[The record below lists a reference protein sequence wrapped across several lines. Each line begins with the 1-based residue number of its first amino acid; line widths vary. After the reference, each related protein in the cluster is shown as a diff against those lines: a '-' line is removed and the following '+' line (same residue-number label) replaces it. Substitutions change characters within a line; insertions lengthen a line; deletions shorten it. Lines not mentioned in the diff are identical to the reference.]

1 MRTILIGF
9 LAMASIAMCR
19 AQDNIQLQFNGINKN
34 VGSLVTKEYN
44 HNGKYLTLVAHE
56 KKLPDPS
63 KIGDGVKKDLG
74 LRLVF
79 SLDNIE
85 GLLPL
90 GTKDT
95 LRMALASPEFGK
107 MEFEANRAMIQ
118 SDEAKKLQATSA
130 QLKKSLESK
139 EARMQALSKRAASGD
154 MAAVTELE
162 KLLNGE
168 IAKIEGSG
176 VMEMDLDSGFDSDQP
191 HFGLVFYIPYKQDTL
206 EYELEVQQG
215 RFEAYR
221 MDKGGVHLKFQGE
234 AILYYD
240 PWDEEAQAKDRLRNG
255 NPDFEKIPK
264 ETGSLHGSIVL
275 TF

>member
-1 MRTILIGF
+1 MIGF
-9 LAMASIAMCR
+9 LTMVSIAMCW
-19 AQDNIQLQFNGINKN
+19 AQDNIQLQFNGISKN
-34 VGSLVTKEYN
+34 VGNLVTKKYN
-44 HNGKYLTLVAHE
+44 HSGKYLTLVANE
-56 KKLPDPS
+56 KKLPDPA

-74 LRLVF
+74 LRLVL
-79 SLDNIE
+79 SLNNIE
-85 GLLPL
+85 GLVPL
-90 GTKDT
+90 ETKDT

-107 MEFEANRAMIQ
+107 MEFEANTNMIQ

-130 QLKKSLESK
+130 QLKKSLASK
-139 EARMQALSKRAASGD
+139 EARIQALSKRAAAGD

-162 KLLNGE
+162 NLLNGE

-176 VMEMDLDSGFDSDQP
+176 VTEMELESDFDSDQP

-215 RFEAYR
+215 HFEAYR
-221 MDKGGVHLKFQGE
+221 MDKGGVKLKFQGE

-240 PWDEEAQAKDRLRNG
+240 SWDKEAQAKDLLRNG

-264 ETGSLHGSIVL
+264 ETGSVHGSIIL